1 MPKQRVVVLSGAG
14 ISAESGLG
22 TFRGLE
28 GLWDTGEPNA
38 DGDGGTRT
46 VRVED
51 VATPSA
57 WEADPAQVLRF
68 YNERRAQVRTA
79 QPNVAH
85 RALATLEQ
93 GFEVDVITQNIDDLH
108 ERAGSSRVL
117 HLHGEIMVA
126 RSTADPECL
135 VQLGDQD
142 IHLGDICPEG
152 RQLRPHVVWFGEDVP
167 AMSVAAELVMQA
179 DILLCVGTSLQ
190 VYPAASL
197 VFLAPDEVRRIV
209 VDPNI
214 PESITRTAFECM
226 AKPATEGVPQIVH
239 ELLRDAGM
247 KSEENKG

>member
-22 TFRGLE
+22 TFRGPE
-28 GLWDTGEPNA
+28 GLWDTGEPNTH
-38 DGDGGTRT
+38 GDGGTRT

-57 WEADPAQVLRF
+57 WQADPAQVLRF
-68 YNERRAQVRTA
+68 YNERRGQVRTA
-79 QPNVAH
+79 QPNIAH

-93 GFEVDVITQNIDDLH
+93 GFVVDVITQNIDDLH

-117 HLHGEIMVA
+117 HLHGEIMIA

-135 VQLGDQD
+135 LQLGEQD
-142 IHLGDICPEG
+142 IHMGDICPKG
-152 RQLRPHVVWFGEDVP
+152 SQLRPHVVWFGEDVP

-226 AKPATEGVPQIVH
+226 AKAATEGVPKIVG
-239 ELLRDAGM
+239 ELLRDTGI
-247 KSEENKG
+247 E

>member
-22 TFRGLE
+22 TFRGPE
-28 GLWDTGEPNA
+28 GLWDTGEPNTH
-38 DGDGGTRT
+38 GDGGTRT

-57 WEADPAQVLRF
+57 WQADPAQVLRF

-79 QPNVAH
+79 KPNTAH

-93 GFEVDVITQNIDDLH
+93 GFVVDVITQNIDDLH

-117 HLHGEIMVA
+117 HLHGEIMIA
-126 RSTADPECL
+126 RSTADPEFL
-135 VQLGDQD
+135 LQLGEQD
-142 IHLGDICPEG
+142 IHVGDICPKG
-152 RQLRPHVVWFGEDVP
+152 SQLRPHVVWFGEDVP

-214 PESITRTAFECM
+214 PESITRTAFECI
-226 AKPATEGVPQIVH
+226 AKAATEGVPKIVG
-239 ELLRDAGM
+239 ELLRDTGI
-247 KSEENKG
+247 E